1 MDTSSHVWR
10 KCVCKLTSPLTLQL
24 NESLADLAEQTGS
37 MIEVSKM
44 AKERG
49 YEMMILNPNGIY
61 WFDNKAHVIED
72 EIFFVSGF

>member
-1 MDTSSHVWR
+1 
-10 KCVCKLTSPLTLQL
+10 
-24 NESLADLAEQTGS
+24 

-49 YEMMILNPNGIY
+49 YEIMILNPNGIY